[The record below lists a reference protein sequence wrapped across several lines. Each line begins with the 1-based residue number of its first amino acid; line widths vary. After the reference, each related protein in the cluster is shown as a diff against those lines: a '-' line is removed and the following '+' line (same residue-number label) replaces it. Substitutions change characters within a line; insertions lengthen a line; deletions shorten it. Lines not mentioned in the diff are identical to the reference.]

1 MSDFQNETN
10 SGLPE
15 VAPPTEPQYA
25 GFWRRVAAH
34 LIDSV
39 ALGLALLAIILIT
52 LGNNSLYLLTLVLP
66 GVLSIIYQL
75 YLTTKY
81 GATLGKMAMGIQ
93 IVRLDGSPIG
103 FAQANLRY
111 SPYLILGLIGVLGNI
126 EAFNN
131 IPVPSIFFEQSWTI
145 RSQMLQQHQPAWA
158 LLSSVLAML
167 FVLAD
172 MIALLIS
179 KKKLS
184 VHDNIAGTMVIKV
197 TPPAQS

>member
-10 SGLPE
+10 SELPE

-52 LGNNSLYLLTLVLP
+52 LGNNSLYLLTLVVP

-81 GATLGKMAMGIQ
+81 GATLGKMAMGIK

-103 FAQANLRY
+103 FAQANVRY
-111 SPYLILGLIGVLGNI
+111 SPYLILGIIAVMGNI

-131 IPVPSIFFEQSWTI
+131 IPVPSIFFEHGWSD
-145 RSQMLQQHQPAWA
+145 RSRLVQQYQPIWVF
-158 LLSSVLAML
+158 LSSVVGML
-167 FVLAD
+167 FALAD
-172 MIALLIS
+172 AIALLIS
-179 KKKLS
+179 KQKLS
-184 VHDNIAGTMVIKV
+184 VHDRMASTMVVKIE
-197 TPPAQS
+197 TTT

>member
-1 MSDFQNETN
+1 MSDFPNDA
-10 SGLPE
+10 LPA
-15 VAPPTEPQYA
+15 VAAPAEPEYA
-25 GFWRRVAAH
+25 GFWRRAAAH
-34 LIDSV
+34 LIDGLIIGLTMLALILM
-39 ALGLALLAIILIT
+39 ALG
-52 LGNNSLYLLTLVLP
+52 NDSLYVMTLIVPTLI
-66 GVLSIIYQL
+66 SIFYQL
-75 YLTTKY
+75 HLTSKH
-81 GATLGKMAMGIQ
+81 GATFGKMAMGIK

-103 FAQANLRY
+103 FHQANLRY
-111 SPYLILGLIGVLGNI
+111 LPYLAFAVIGVLGNVD
-126 EAFNN
+126 AFNN